1 MKESYEYWSRHPI
14 KSKEL
19 FNALKTRKSSS
30 APGPSG
36 LSYDHLKLAFEISI
50 TLVDDCCSYFNKIL
64 TGKVVL
70 PEALTASNLVALSK
84 PNGGVRPIAVS
95 ESITR
100 LLAIV
105 VFNRCKSSSINYLK
119 DFQWGIGV
127 VDGAAC
133 AVHAVDTLL
142 YKHSTKSALLLDFSN
157 AFNAVKRASILT
169 SINNSPLGS
178 LLPYF
183 HAQYSMNSK
192 LIFHSYSVA
201 SSSGVKQGDP
211 LGPLLFCMAIHEII
225 LRFKQLFPGIDV
237 VGYMDDLT
245 VLGKSEDLKAAL
257 PVFADLAAGID
268 LMLNAKKCLF
278 VCQED
283 VECPILNNIK
293 ILTIDFRNDALH
305 LLGAYIGFNDKV
317 KELLISLLTSFE
329 NELSTFNHIF
339 RSCPH
344 SITLPFAQKYNAVRT
359 KFVADLINVEEHN
372 IHSHAFSSF
381 NLGGIGLTRAS
392 ILVKSAFLGGLR
404 NFLFEFKLRFPN
416 EIIENSSAPF
426 LIEGKYLVNSL
437 SDDIWARLFSS
448 TSEVK
453 EKKLSNLVFTF
464 KKLQNKL
471 KIIYES
477 DTFKEKLSVAKTTN
491 VNLYNL
497 LIELSSDSSTP
508 SSSLL
513 STIPRKYGL
522 NLDNDA
528 FVACLRL
535 RLNLHPGIIL
545 VDSLCLCGKPASFD
559 HVVCCSHFNWLR
571 SLIHDNMINEL
582 HHTCKSVGVVSST
595 EPLLSKL
602 SNSTSTWTSKSRGD
616 LHLEWLDSKQLIV
629 DATTVYFRSQSNLK
643 KVGNNANEVLVLSE
657 RLKIKKYRSIMKD
670 LNSNRHIKVDF
681 LPLAVS
687 LCGRMS
693 SVGEQFFMD
702 FQSMVRARGRKYFSV
717 HLHKIKFI
725 FALFNRFCS
734 FLRKISMKLY
744 VTADKTREFC

>member
-1 MKESYEYWSRHPI
+1 MK
-14 KSKEL
+14 
-19 FNALKTRKSSS
+19 LKTW
-30 APGPSG
+30 SG
-36 LSYDHLKLAFEISI
+36 HVEDLDDYDTRSIIITPDLAAEVAEACLRLQIQSFHPNNYRLHLKLAFEFSI

-70 PEALTASNLVALSK
+70 PEALTASKLVALNK

-133 AVHAVDTLL
+133 TVHAVETLL

-157 AFNAVKRASILT
+157 AFNAIKRASILT
-169 SINNSPLGS
+169 SINNSPICS
-178 LLPYF
+178 LFPYF
-183 HAQYSMNSK
+183 HAQHSMNSK

-225 LRFKQLFPGIDV
+225 LKFKQLFPGIDV

-245 VLGKSEDLKAAL
+245 LLGKSEELKVAL
-257 PVFADLAAGID
+257 PVFADLAAGIG

-278 VCQED
+278 LCQED

-293 ILTIDFRNDALH
+293 IPTIDFRTDALC

-329 NELSTFNHIF
+329 NELSTVSDFDISTQLKFSFLRCCYSSKFNHIF
-339 RSCPH
+339 RSCPP

-359 KFVADLINVEEHN
+359 KFVADLINVAKHN

-426 LIEGKYLVNSL
+426 SIEGKYLVDSL
-437 SDDIWARLFSS
+437 SDIYWARLFSS

-464 KKLQNKL
+464 KKLQNK
-471 KIIYES
+471 
-477 DTFKEKLSVAKTTN
+477 
-491 VNLYNL
+491 
-497 LIELSSDSSTP
+497 
-508 SSSLL
+508 
-513 STIPRKYGL
+513 
-522 NLDNDA
+522 
-528 FVACLRL
+528 
-535 RLNLHPGIIL
+535 
-545 VDSLCLCGKPASFD
+545 
-559 HVVCCSHFNWLR
+559 
-571 SLIHDNMINEL
+571 
-582 HHTCKSVGVVSST
+582 
-595 EPLLSKL
+595 
-602 SNSTSTWTSKSRGD
+602 
-616 LHLEWLDSKQLIV
+616 
-629 DATTVYFRSQSNLK
+629 
-643 KVGNNANEVLVLSE
+643 
-657 RLKIKKYRSIMKD
+657 
-670 LNSNRHIKVDF
+670 
-681 LPLAVS
+681 
-687 LCGRMS
+687 
-693 SVGEQFFMD
+693 
-702 FQSMVRARGRKYFSV
+702 
-717 HLHKIKFI
+717 
-725 FALFNRFCS
+725 
-734 FLRKISMKLY
+734 
-744 VTADKTREFC
+744 